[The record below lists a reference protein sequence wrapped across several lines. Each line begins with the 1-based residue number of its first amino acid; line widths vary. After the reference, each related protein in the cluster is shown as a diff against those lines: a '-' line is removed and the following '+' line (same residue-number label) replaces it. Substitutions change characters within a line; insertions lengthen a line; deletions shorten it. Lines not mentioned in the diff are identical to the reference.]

1 MNKFS
6 IKLLREIRKIF
17 FRNIRI
23 LSKNIKILKVNA
35 ENLVLAKIKKRVAA
49 FLIVSWLKITKTSKI
64 EIIKL
69 WIMKLKKN
77 IFQGKKVKLVYNN
90 NWKELMENLTKT
102 SIMIKEMDLLY
113 STKMMFK
120 KYRKNIFARNLLGM
134 TSKRREKSVVILCS
148 VKEET
153 YWYTK
158 ESTRE

>member
-1 MNKFS
+1 
-6 IKLLREIRKIF
+6 
-17 FRNIRI
+17 
-23 LSKNIKILKVNA
+23 
-35 ENLVLAKIKKRVAA
+35 
-49 FLIVSWLKITKTSKI
+49 
-64 EIIKL
+64 
-69 WIMKLKKN
+69 MKLKKN
-77 IFQGKKVKLVYNN
+77 AFQGKEVKLVYNN

-113 STKMMFK
+113 STKIMFK